1 MLRSG
6 SGNKREQKRRAQHV
20 AFASSEDEDDHGE
33 KDTKE
38 DKKTKDENGDAES
51 EERLKFGM
59 VKVGHVYEVHGGVQ
73 TAGPCGHEEAE
84 HAWREDAAE
93 VLQGRVGWDAAGTVR
108 LEARRSGLCVTNI
121 AAQCTQCGAVRR
133 VVVEAKVM
141 AANKGTPSL
150 RDGVRCVGTCRTR
163 NHSNSDSE
171 SSDSESE
178 DDS

>member
-38 DKKTKDENGDAES
+38 DTKDQDENGDA

-73 TAGPCGHEEAE
+73 TAVPCAHGETE

-108 LEARRSGLCVTNI
+108 LEARRSGLCVAHI
-121 AAQCTQCGAVRR
+121 AAQCTRCDAVRR

-171 SSDSESE
+171 SSESDSE